1 MRNQLTIWGA
11 NIGMIV
17 ILIAAALPLLRL
29 GGDAWRYI
37 FAVGAAIVLVC
48 RILQPKDAP
57 TLRARRLKKMEMWSG
72 IIWAVGVFFIFY
84 PKAGAT
90 DWLAFFLAGGV
101 LEAYASLALPS
112 ALRTE
117 DKNNKGGRN

>member
-11 NIGMIV
+11 NTGMIV
-17 ILIAAALPLLRL
+17 ILVAAALPLLRL

-37 FAVGAAIVLVC
+37 FAAGAAIVLVC

-112 ALRTE
+112 ALRAE